1 MNDYY
6 YKLIIQYIHIKDRVI
21 LNRNNRYLMGEK
33 KKKKWL
39 NNYILIIVHNGFA
52 CFRYCICNVADFED
66 LYNYYIA
73 VNIPRVTEE
82 PNEV

>member
-1 MNDYY
+1 
-6 YKLIIQYIHIKDRVI
+6 
-21 LNRNNRYLMGEK
+21 MGET